1 MMLLPGLRTGR
12 FLLAASP
19 LPSPTARFLTN
30 RPKRKRL
37 SYTRVFVQTAVPL
50 AIATAAYA
58 WYSKPFREYFKERY
72 SFIFGSSGKDDEE
85 IEVKSEKESTETKV
99 NRAAYFAKL
108 KKGIKT
114 EIEEED

>member
-19 LPSPTARFLTN
+19 LPSPSTRFLTN

-72 SFIFGSSGKDDEE
+72 SFIFGSKDEE
-85 IEVKSEKESTETKV
+85 VEVKSEKESTETKV